1 MVRRCVHGE
10 QLNECPV
17 CKDVRRLIHQN
28 SMSRVRM
35 HSLYSGMRH
44 SNLRNSIVHMEY
56 ATRLYRNGGHL
67 PLFINDSVRRS
78 AREYIRDPTNSARQ
92 ALVRSMNHVFS
103 EYNSNASN
111 NNTTSTRSVHSR
123 RTTPSVSALSVYS
136 RMGTPDSPVTDR
148 RVRSQT
154 PVSRLRPRSP
164 SDSNKN
170 NTDRFSPKRIRK
182 SK

>member
-28 SMSRVRM
+28 SMSSVRM

-78 AREYIRDPTNSARQ
+78 AREYIRNPTNSARQ

-103 EYNSNASN
+103 EYNSSN
-111 NNTTSTRSVHSR
+111 SSSNNTTSTRSVHSR
-123 RTTPSVSALSVYS
+123 RTTPSVSARSVYS

-170 NTDRFSPKRIRK
+170 DEDRFSPKRVRK
-182 SK
+182 S